1 MNGLEDPELQPLI
14 PPTPQHLSSTESSN
28 TKQLIPGTHEP
39 YEENFGTRDAHPSRS
54 VEDDVLPE
62 TSTLGRTLT
71 WQSAYI
77 LVISRVIGSGIF
89 ATPGAILRSVG
100 SPGLSLSLWLVGA
113 IIAACGLMISLEFG
127 SMLPRSGGD
136 KVYLEFTYRRPRFL
150 ASTLIAI
157 QAVLL
162 GFTASNCIVF
172 SEYILFALGGE
183 NPSDFLRK
191 GIAVALLTLVTL
203 IHGCFPRFGI
213 KLQNFLGW
221 IKVALIIFM
230 IFSGLYV
237 VLFRPTPESA
247 QKTTGVLG
255 WGDLWEDTNWNWGVI
270 ATSLLKVFYS
280 YAGLDNANYVL
291 NEVKDPV
298 RTLRSVT
305 MAALTTACGLYALIN
320 VAYFLVVPIEEIKQS
335 GELIAALFFER
346 IFGAGV
352 GKTILPLAVALSAG
366 ANVLVVAFSAAR
378 TKQEIARQGFLPF
391 PDILSSTKPFNSPL
405 GGLFVHY
412 IPSFLV
418 ITLPPSR
425 DVYSFILE
433 VEGYPGQILALAIGV
448 GLLWLRFKRPDIKRP
463 FKAWVP
469 AVVLR
474 IGLSMALLAAP
485 FSPPDTKPPNGLFYA
500 TYAII
505 GVSIITAGVVTHTGD
520 SATMAKAT
528 SVADNEGVS
537 MATAEVQNVLI
548 SPALDFPQHTQRH
561 SAKGLHESDK
571 RHKGVQAT
579 LNYHKD
585 NEDGSPPHPTYV
597 DRPETDLTG
606 DEERFSLDRNGFQ
619 IHRSQST
626 EKQFQDDDQIKSS
639 YYAEVE
645 ELLKDVTGASRVFI
659 FDHTIRR
666 QPPGSATRGRAARGP
681 VQRVHIDQPYKA
693 ALSRLSHHLPE
704 DADQLLKGRVQI
716 INVWR
721 PIKTVQRDPLAI
733 AEAGSVSESDLVVTE
748 LIYPNRR
755 GETYAVRHNTIH
767 KWYYKDGLTPDEVIL
782 IKCFDSKTDGRA
794 RRVPHTAFVDPT
806 ASPDAPP
813 RENIEVRA
821 LVFHSEDQE

>member
-1 MNGLEDPELQPLI
+1 MSSLEDPELQPLI
-14 PPTPQHLSSTESSN
+14 TPTSQ
-28 TKQLIPGTHEP
+28 QL
-39 YEENFGTRDAHPSRS
+39 DVLPSRS

-100 SPGLSLSLWLVGA
+100 SPGLSLSLWIVGA

-150 ASTLIAI
+150 ASTLIAV

-172 SEYILFALGGE
+172 SEYLLFALGGE

-230 IFSGLYV
+230 IMSGLYV

-270 ATSLLKVFYS
+270 ATSLFKVFYS

-320 VAYFLVVPIEEIKQS
+320 VAYFLVVPIDEIKQS

-391 PDILSSTKPFNSPL
+391 SDILSSTKPFNSPL

-433 VEGYPGQILALAIGV
+433 VEGYPGQILALAIGA

-485 FSPPDTKPPNGLFYA
+485 FFPPDTKPPNGLFYA

-505 GVSIITAGVVTHTGD
+505 GVSIIIAGVIYWYIWT
-520 SATMAKAT
+520 
-528 SVADNEGVS
+528 
-537 MATAEVQNVLI
+537 VLLPRCGGYQI
-548 SPALDFPQHTQRH
+548 EEKEEIL
-561 SAKGLHESDK
+561 SDGTTITK
-571 RHKGVQAT
+571 
-579 LNYHKD
+579 L
-585 NEDGSPPHPTYV
+585 TY
-597 DRPETDLTG
+597 DRPFQAHSVIISDLTG

-619 IHRSQST
+619 IYRSQST

-666 QPPGSATRGRAARGP
+666 QPPGSATQERAGRGP
-681 VQRVHIDQPYKA
+681 VQRVHIDQSYKA
-693 ALSRLSHHLPE
+693 ALSRVPHHLPE
-704 DADQLLKGRVQI
+704 DANHLLKGRVQI

-721 PIKTVQRDPLAI
+721 PIKTVQRDPLAF

-755 GETYAVRHNTIH
+755 GETYAVRHNTNH
-767 KWYYKDGLTPDEVIL
+767 MWYYKHGLTPDEVIL

-813 RENIEVRA
+813 RESIEVRA
-821 LVFHSEDQE
+821 LVFHPEDQE